1 MSAKF
6 AGRIVPMIDT
16 ATGEIAIESVPIR
29 IGARFSRREFLASRL
44 AEDSSVVVR
53 NEPYCSFRAGSYE
66 ISGLRLALD
75 LRFRGERLEAVS
87 LVYPAEEFGSSW
99 SDWSEDKELKR
110 KQIHDAWLVSATGST
125 ARSYEWGEIRSDFDA
140 KSGGSA
146 IVIRYFS
153 PD

>member
-1 MSAKF
+1 
-6 AGRIVPMIDT
+6 MINT
-16 ATGEIAIESVPIR
+16 ATGEIAIGCVPIR
-29 IGARFSRREFLASRL
+29 IGARFSRREFLASPL

-66 ISGLRLALD
+66 ISGLQLALD

-87 LVYPAEEFGSSW
+87 LVYSAEEFGSSW

-110 KQIHDAWLVSATGST
+110 KRIHDAWLVSATGS
-125 ARSYEWGEIRSDFDA
+125 ASRSYEWGEIRSDFDA
-140 KSGGSA
+140 KSGGSK